1 MTKKHIWAKLLI
13 VALVIAMVCV
23 VFVGCKKDETPPDPT
38 PTPPDTGAEAFTEL
52 LGVVDDAVAAI
63 GGIDNIGSLGTDAF
77 VEVVVNDTKVR
88 IDLDLSL
95 DLLRATGEGAY
106 GQNGFGFTVSV
117 NDKQE
122 FGLWY
127 ADMASDDNSFIYLA
141 AGGQKLKIDGLT
153 LAKVLARYDVN
164 ADVAVGDKLTEALGG
179 QTITDM
185 AADLAGTV
193 ASMLTIGYDNSNP
206 NSKVF
211 TLSVKEL
218 FNPSG
223 LVATML
229 DGLLFDE
236 ATVGFDLA
244 QILSDAG
251 IGLTSMS
258 QLYTILPDINL
269 KVTGNYNSGVFESIG
284 IGLEIAGK
292 EDGIVLPGTA
302 ENPDGFVLVESVP
315 NTSVSATL
323 GFKIL
328 PNTTVYNTLADTVD
342 GYLADTTW
350 REIGVLNFSAEAQ
363 VTLGTTKENS
373 KTYNVEIS
381 ADINAA
387 AVAAATFTKRVY
399 YKDANGNY
407 VKNEAGEYVYTDWF
421 YLSDATDVFGETDD
435 TDILDALLP
444 NINNLYL
451 KMQNVD
457 DSNDIFVIALTE
469 NVTFSESGNIDGGKI
484 FVKLAA
490 LNNIMSAFG
499 LNLSELLGD
508 LSDTI
513 MGLEGEV
520 NLSTVIPA
528 VMGILPGMVYKI
540 PAGFAA
546 LGATAF
552 EPVAPATATA
562 DGAATDGATD
572 TATDSGFSLNTV
584 IDIVKKAIACLDTS
598 KWESNSEITAKD
610 TGDLT
615 VGGAKLTFNMT
626 ASLLKNT
633 ESAVNGIKV
642 VCNAPF
648 VADYEAE
655 IKEGENVI
663 GTDKVTTSINVP
675 VLQIGGTGN
684 LFKAEVIVDQ
694 DKAVT
699 YTNPDADHVNSTD
712 NLDIYISFDLLSI
725 GYGCAPTSPIALEIN
740 DKTFVKRTGSL
751 YVENVGWSVAKAD
764 VK

>member
-23 VFVGCKKDETPPDPT
+23 VFVGCNDETPPDPT

-141 AGGQKLKIDGLT
+141 ADGQKLKIDGLT

-292 EDGIVLPGTA
+292 EDGIVLPGTS
-302 ENPDGFVLVESVP
+302 ENPKGFVVVESVP

-328 PNTTVYNTLADTVD
+328 PNTTVYNTLADTVE

-350 REIGVLNFSAEAQ
+350 RNIGVANIAFEGQLK
-363 VTLGTTKENS
+363 LGKTDTEY
-373 KTYNVEIS
+373 KTYDIEIS
-381 ADINAA
+381 ADINLAA
-387 AVAAATFTKRVY
+387 IADATFVKTVY
-399 YKDANGNY
+399 ITDAEGN
-407 VKNEAGEYVYTDWF
+407 VTETTQL
-421 YLSDATDVFGETDD
+421 YLRATGAFISINDEK
-435 TDILDALLP
+435 DILDALLP
-444 NINNLYL
+444 AINSLYVKMVNTADATDILLINLDEAITL
-451 KMQNVD
+451 NE
-457 DSNDIFVIALTE
+457 E
-469 NVTFSESGNIDGGKI
+469 NMSFTTGKVTINLSAITGILDTFG
-484 FVKLAA
+484 VKL
-490 LNNIMSAFG
+490 
-499 LNLSELLGD
+499 D
-508 LSDTI
+508 
-513 MGLEGEV
+513 
-520 NLSTVIPA
+520 STVSNMIS
-528 VMGILPGMVYKI
+528 GIQGEEKSLTTILSLVK
-540 PAGFAA
+540 
-546 LGATAF
+546 
-552 EPVAPATATA
+552 PVLNSFINKVPENSTVSLTKPATATA
-562 DGAATDGATD
+562 DEAATDGATDGATD

-598 KWESNSEITAKD
+598 KWESDSEITAKN
-610 TGDLT
+610 TSDLT

-626 ASLLKNT
+626 ASLLKNA
-633 ESAVNGIKV
+633 ESAAVNGINV
-642 VCNAPF
+642 VFNEDLKS
-648 VADYEAE
+648 DYKAS
-655 IKEGENVI
+655 IKDEDGVTEI
-663 GTDKVTTSINVP
+663 GTDSVVTTVKKGSFVK
-675 VLQIGGTGN
+675 IGGTGN
-684 LFKAEVIVDQ
+684 LFNASVYVTQ
-694 DKAVT
+694 DKTKT
-699 YTNPDADHVNSTD
+699 YTDESKADPEYAPSNFSIFVA
-712 NLDIYISFDLLSI
+712 LDIEKI
-725 GYGCAPTSPIALEIN
+725 GYGCASTDVIKLADGTP
-740 DKTFVKRTGSL
+740 TGSI
-751 YVENVGWSVAKAD
+751 YTDAGWSVAKAD